1 MIIKDTVYGKIEV
14 KEPVLLDLINSRPLQ
29 RLRGINQAGS
39 QLVFPHITVT
49 RFEHSIGV
57 MHLLKIKDAS
67 LEEQIAGLLHDVPH
81 TAFSHAMDYA
91 FSSGHLQTYHEQFLE
106 KMIFAS
112 EIPKIL
118 KKYGFDPKRTVE
130 DHHFP
135 LLEKP
140 LPALCADRIDYSIR
154 DLLLYKKI
162 NNRKAQKY
170 LDNIVVYKGKFVMK
184 DKKVAL
190 DFAKKYIKQSENCW
204 ISARTMTAFQ
214 ILADAVK
221 RGLDKKM
228 ITEEDLF
235 LQDQFLLKKL
245 KSLKDEKIQ
254 QKLRLLTP
262 KLKIVETSKNYDY
275 FLKGKI
281 RYIDPSI
288 LINNHTE
295 KLSSIYKEFKDQ
307 VEDYLKRMKKGHY
320 IKIEN
325 RG

>member
-1 MIIKDTVYGKIEV
+1 MKIQDAVYGKIEV
-14 KEPVLLDLINSRPLQ
+14 KEPVLLDLIKSKPLQ
-29 RLRGINQAGS
+29 RLKGVNQAGS
-39 QLVFPHITVT
+39 QLVFPHITTT

-57 MHLLKIKDAS
+57 MNLLKIKGAN

-81 TAFSHAMDYA
+81 TAFSHAMDYV
-91 FSSGHLQTYHEQFLE
+91 FSSGHLQTYHEQFLG
-106 KMIFAS
+106 KMIFKS

-118 KKYGFDPKRTVE
+118 KKYGFDPSRVIE

-135 LLEKP
+135 LLEQL

-154 DLLLYKKI
+154 DLMLYKKI
-162 NNRKAQKY
+162 DKEKAQKY
-170 LDNIVVYKGKFVMK
+170 LSNIIIYKNKFVMK

-190 DFAKKYIKQSENCW
+190 DFARKYISQSENCW
-204 ISARTMTAFQ
+204 ISAKTMVTFQ

-221 RGLDKKM
+221 RGLEKKM

-235 LQDQFLLKKL
+235 LQDQFFLKKL
-245 KSLKDEKIQ
+245 KNLKDEKIQ

-262 KLKIVETSKNYDY
+262 KLKIIETSKNYDY

-281 RYIDPSI
+281 RYIDPQV

-295 KLSSIYKEFKDQ
+295 KLSSIYKEFKDLI
-307 VEDYLKRMKKGHY
+307 EDYLVRMKKGHY
-320 IKIEN
+320 IKIES
-325 RG
+325 